1 MSHNLKLKGLG
12 QVFRFTLA
20 QFLKQK
26 GNIVAMI
33 ILFVFIVALGPVMA
47 LMTGEMDSAI
57 QADSQHRAAL
67 ERRQE
72 KLLEAG
78 ISQEQ
83 LAALEQGVMS
93 VGSSWEE
100 YKKGVPEAERILS
113 EEKEEGFDKDSFSQN
128 FGTSILLMILCILSV
143 SFVVRCVV
151 EEKASKLVDLLMVS
165 VEPLAL
171 LIGKVLAALVYTL
184 IYFAVQLL
192 AFLVSDLIVEHVLH
206 MDTGSG
212 SFITI
217 RLMDTS
223 PQGIL
228 IFFVSCALG
237 LLAFGLLSGLS
248 GAGCNSMEEISSAMS
263 AATMLCFAG
272 YFVSMMI
279 FNLEN
284 EALVIVFS
292 LIPFVS
298 MFIMPPAV
306 LMYEYGFWLVP
317 LSWAIQILS
326 IVLLALLSA
335 RVYQGL
341 IVYKGKRLNMWQI
354 LRMSLG
360 KEVA

>member
-1 MSHNLKLKGLG
+1 MLNSLKIKGMG
-12 QVFRFTLA
+12 QVFRFTLT

-26 GNIVAMI
+26 GNIIAMVF
-33 ILFVFIVALGPVMA
+33 LFLFIVAIGPVMA
-47 LMTGEMDSAI
+47 LMTGDVNSAVTLEERS
-57 QADSQHRAAL
+57 DAL

-78 ISQEQ
+78 ISEEQ
-83 LAALEQGVMS
+83 LAVLEQGVAA
-93 VGSSWEE
+93 VGSTWEE
-100 YKKGVPEAERILS
+100 YQAGVPEAERILAD
-113 EEKEEGFDKDSFSQN
+113 EAEDEFDTESFSQN
-128 FGTSILLMILCILSV
+128 FGTSILLMMLCILSV

-151 EEKASKLVDLLMVS
+151 EEKASKLVDLLLVS

-171 LIGKVLAALVYTL
+171 LVGKVLAALVYTL

-192 AFLVSDLIVEHVLH
+192 AFLVSDLIMEHVLH
-206 MDTGSG
+206 LEGGSG

-228 IFFVSCALG
+228 IFFISCALG

-248 GAGCNSMEEISSAMS
+248 GAGCNSIEEISSAMS
-263 AATMLCFAG
+263 VGTILCFAG
-272 YFVSMMI
+272 YFISMMI
-279 FNLEN
+279 FSFES
-284 EALVIVFS
+284 EALVILFS

-306 LMYEYGFWLVP
+306 LLYDYGFWLVP
-317 LSWAIQILS
+317 LSWVIQILF
-326 IVLLALLSA
+326 IILLALLSA

-341 IVYKGKRLNMWQI
+341 IVYKGKRLNILQI